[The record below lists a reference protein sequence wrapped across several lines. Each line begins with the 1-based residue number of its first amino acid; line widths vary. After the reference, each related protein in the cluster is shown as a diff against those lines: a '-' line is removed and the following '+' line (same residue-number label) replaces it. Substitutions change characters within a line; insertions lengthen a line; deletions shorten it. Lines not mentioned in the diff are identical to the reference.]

1 MVRTRGESSSG
12 ARTLREQTPILNNDH
27 DVIINRLTELVE
39 RQSEQIQQLI
49 QQRDM
54 GGQLRAEMVQPQPR
68 VEQVEI
74 VGERFKKLNPPMF
87 EDALDPTAAEDWL
100 RTLENMFHY
109 SRVSEEEK
117 VMCASFLLRG
127 SAGHWWDTM
136 KSIEDITVITW
147 DRFKDLFRNKY
158 FTAPVRVMKMNE
170 FIQLRQ
176 GTMTVGE
183 YIRKF
188 EQLSRFATH
197 MVNTDALKV
206 ERFLEGLRPELYR
219 DVNMAGIQGVTY
231 S

>member
-1 MVRTRGESSSG
+1 
-12 ARTLREQTPILNNDH
+12 
-27 DVIINRLTELVE
+27 
-39 RQSEQIQQLI
+39 
-49 QQRDM
+49 
-54 GGQLRAEMVQPQPR
+54 
-68 VEQVEI
+68 
-74 VGERFKKLNPPMF
+74 MF
-87 EDALDPTAAEDWL
+87 QDALDPTAAEDWL

-109 SRVSEEEK
+109 SRVSKEEK
-117 VMCASFLLRG
+117 VICASFMLRG
-127 SAGHWWDTM
+127 NAGHWWDTM
-136 KSIEDITVITW
+136 RSIEDITVMTW
-147 DRFKDLFRNKY
+147 DRFKDLFQNKY
-158 FTAPVRVMKMNE
+158 FTAPVCAIKMNE

-231 S
+231 SQVAERALVAEQAELRISRAQEIRRQFKQGQGQR